1 MKTLNNKLKKII
13 GKKLLTKETNIS
25 FDLKSKKW
33 LRYSSNIS
41 RRILSSLEDDANLN
55 QIILAKQIGVSPQY
69 ISKVLKGQQNLSLE
83 TIAKLSE
90 ALKVELIIFP
100 EYKYS
105 APKNIAISY
114 HFINDDEVVF
124 FNVKTENNFIKKSID
139 HKVDKEVL
147 QYKNMLSISKKYTDS
162 LECINILAEE
172 INSYP
177 S

>member
-1 MKTLNNKLKKII
+1 MKTLNNKIKKII
-13 GKKLLTKETNIS
+13 SKKQPTKESVIP
-25 FDLKSKKW
+25 FDLKSRKW

-41 RRILSSLEDDANLN
+41 RRILSALEDDANLN

-83 TIAKLSE
+83 TISKLSE

-114 HFINDDEVVF
+114 HFINDDVIF
-124 FNVKTENNFIKKSID
+124 FKSKTEKNFTKKTIENKS
-139 HKVDKEVL
+139 DKELL
-147 QYKNMLSISKKYTDS
+147 QYKKMLSISKNYTDS
-162 LECINILAEE
+162 LECINILTEE

>member
-90 ALKVELIIFP
+90 ALKVELII
-100 EYKYS
+100 
-105 APKNIAISY
+105 
-114 HFINDDEVVF
+114 
-124 FNVKTENNFIKKSID
+124 
-139 HKVDKEVL
+139 
-147 QYKNMLSISKKYTDS
+147 
-162 LECINILAEE
+162 
-172 INSYP
+172 
-177 S
+177 